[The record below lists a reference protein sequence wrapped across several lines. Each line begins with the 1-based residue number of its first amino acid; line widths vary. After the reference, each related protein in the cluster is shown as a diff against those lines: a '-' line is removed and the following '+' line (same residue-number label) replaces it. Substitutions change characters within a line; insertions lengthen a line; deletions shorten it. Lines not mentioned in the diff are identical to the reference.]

1 MGDASENAVRPILN
15 IEGDL
20 VALGPLR
27 RDLLP
32 LYQRWIN
39 DLGTMRTLGLAPL
52 PMTSEKEQDWY
63 DRQSK
68 AEDDVPFTIY
78 ERETLRP
85 IGNTG
90 LYGLDHRD
98 RSATFGILIGESE
111 CRSKGYGTE
120 TTRLMLD
127 YAFTALGLHNV
138 MLTVF
143 EFNPAGARFG
153 FCKTLLPVPGELVY
167 WYWSGALRIGES
179 LEKGGGR
186 GPSLFPERSAPRV
199 YSESSRTTQPGYLQ
213 RVSEFQRICGRQR
226 RWPMYR
232 VSQCLPGR
240 QSSLSIWHHR

>member
-1 MGDASENAVRPILN
+1 MGEASENAERPILN
-15 IEGDL
+15 IEGNL

-52 PMTSEKEQDWY
+52 PITSEKEQDWY

-90 LYGLDHRD
+90 LHGVDHRN
-98 RSATFGILIGESE
+98 RSATFGILIGEPD
-111 CRSKGYGTE
+111 CRGKGYGTE

-143 EFNPAGARFG
+143 EFNPAGIRAYQKAG
-153 FCKTLLPVPGELVY
+153 FRE
-167 WYWSGALRIGES
+167 IGRRRECRMM
-179 LEKGGGR
+179 GGKLWDEIYMDCL
-186 GPSLFPERSAPRV
+186 S
-199 YSESSRTTQPGYLQ
+199 
-213 RVSEFQRICGRQR
+213 SEFERPVTPGKEWGLSAWLPPGGTARIEVETDEGGAAR
-226 RWPMYR
+226 
-232 VSQCLPGR
+232 
-240 QSSLSIWHHR
+240 